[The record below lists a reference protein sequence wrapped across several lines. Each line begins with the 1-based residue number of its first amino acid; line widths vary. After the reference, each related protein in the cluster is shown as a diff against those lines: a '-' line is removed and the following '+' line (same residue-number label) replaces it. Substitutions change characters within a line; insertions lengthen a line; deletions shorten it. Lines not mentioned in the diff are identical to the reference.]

1 MRRKS
6 KELSQLHVRLSEE
19 ELSLIQQA
27 AALERRSQ
35 SKWAAIELVIV
46 AKKRVAKLSRE
57 TA

>member
-1 MRRKS
+1 MRRK

>member
-1 MRRKS
+1 MRRK

-19 ELSLIQQA
+19 ELALIQQA